1 MLYPYMKF
9 PDGTEVCHSQVIE
22 EDGQKKVIVH
32 FERPNAEG
40 DFDTARC
47 ELPAYH
53 WIIQKGYSEEEMQF
67 FNKLLQSNA
76 HLIFRYAENGG
87 IKIA

>member
-9 PDGTEVCHSQVIE
+9 PDGTEVCHSQIIE

-40 DFDTARC
+40 DFDTARR
-47 ELPAYH
+47 
-53 WIIQKGYSEEEMQF
+53 
-67 FNKLLQSNA
+67 
-76 HLIFRYAENGG
+76 FRYSKVRTSCLSLDNPKRLLRGG
-87 IKIA
+87 NAIL

>member
-1 MLYPYMKF
+1 MQRLAHLVSPS
-9 PDGTEVCHSQVIE
+9 GTGWKRIQKE

-53 WIIQKGYSEEEMQF
+53 WIIQKGYSEEEIC
-67 FNKLLQSNA
+67 LHEESA
-76 HLIFRYAENGG
+76 PRVR
-87 IKIA
+87 

>member
-1 MLYPYMKF
+1 MTF
-9 PDGTEVCHSQVIE
+9 PDGTEVSHSQVIE
-22 EDGQKKVIVH
+22 DSGQKKVIVH
-32 FERPNAEG
+32 FERPNDEG
-40 DFDTARC
+40 DFDIARC
-47 ELPAYH
+47 ELPAYN

-76 HLIFRYAENGG
+76 HLIFRYAESGG